1 MSDSPQFPEL
11 QNTVATYLS
20 TPKGQLSVALSE
32 VFTSDAV
39 VHDDG
44 HTHMGINEIAAWANE
59 VATAFTFTRTVI
71 SAIVQPN
78 AAVVRVRVKGDF
90 PGSPVE
96 LHHHF
101 SLTEDRIA
109 ALTICT

>member
-1 MSDSPQFPEL
+1 MSENPQFPEL
-11 QNTVATYLS
+11 PAPVATYLT
-20 TPKGQLSVALSE
+20 TPKGLLSLEA
-32 VFTSDAV
+32 VFTGEAV

-44 HTHMGINEIAAWANE
+44 HTHIGIDAIASWTNE
-59 VATAFTFTRTVI
+59 VASAFTFTRTVI

-78 AAVVRVRVKGDF
+78 AAIVGVLVTGNF
-90 PGSPVE
+90 PGSPVD

-101 SLTEDRIA
+101 SLTDGRIT